1 MSEPTTR
8 EAEFDPRFSL
18 PNVDDAPLTEVGII
32 LMGLDA
38 PRLLAGLGLATLADD
53 PALVTLAVDQLRHDH
68 AAVFSLDALMATGAA
83 RWVPARAALVDAGLD
98 RYPEGLL
105 RRSWERAVRMAT
117 ATLPEAGLASIGY
130 LVACWFRSDDVDRCA
145 AQVLDEA
152 GRRGGG
158 AGDVVP
164 DVTAG

>member
-1 MSEPTTR
+1 MSEPATR
-8 EAEFDPRFSL
+8 DTEFDSRFSL

-38 PRLLAGLGLATLADD
+38 PRLLAGVGLATLADD
-53 PALVTLAVDQLRHDH
+53 PAQVTLAVDQLCHDH
-68 AAVFSLDALMATGAA
+68 AAVFSLDALVAAGAA
-83 RWVPARAALVDAGLD
+83 RWVPARAALADAGLD

-117 ATLPEAGLASIGY
+117 AVLPDAGQASVGY

-145 AQVLDEA
+145 ARVLEQDSRE
-152 GRRGGG
+152 GRG

-164 DVTAG
+164 EVTAG